1 LVVTSSYVH
10 QSKPEE
16 NNVNLKTVSGAAIEL
31 SDVAFGRE
39 FNEALV
45 HQVVVA
51 YLSGGR
57 QGSKA
62 QKSRADVSGGGK
74 KPFKQKGTGRARAGS
89 IRSPIWRGGGKT
101 FAARPQDWAQKV
113 NRKMYRGAM
122 QCILAELVRQER
134 LVLVEEIG
142 VTAPKTKELLAR
154 LTELN
159 ATRALIITDAVD
171 ENLYLAARNLPHVEV
186 VDSKAVDPVSLI
198 AYEKVIMS
206 VSAAKQLE
214 VELG

>member
-1 LVVTSSYVH
+1 M
-10 QSKPEE
+10 
-16 NNVNLKTVSGAAIEL
+16 NLKTVSGAAIEL

-45 HQVVVA
+45 HQVVTA
-51 YLSGGR
+51 YLAGGR

-62 QKSRADVSGGGK
+62 QKSRGDVSGGGK

-113 NRKMYRGAM
+113 NRKMYRCAM
-122 QCILAELVRQER
+122 QCILAELIRQDR
-134 LVLVEEIG
+134 LILIEDISVES
-142 VTAPKTKELLAR
+142 PKTKDLLVKLQA
-154 LTELN
+154 LN
-159 ATRALIITDAVD
+159 ATKALIITDAVD
-171 ENLYLAARNLPHVEV
+171 ENLYLAARNLPHVDV
-186 VDSKAVDPVSLI
+186 IDTAAVDPVSLI
-198 AYEKVIMS
+198 AFEKVIMS
-206 VSAAKQLE
+206 VSAAKKLE